1 MKTVIV
7 HLFMLILPLCV
18 IGQTQNL
25 LGTQPLES
33 LKQAPYS
40 DWYMKGYE
48 AYQTR
53 EDLLPSITKTIE
65 KNLKFKVFFGSWC
78 GDTQRELPKFVKMLH
93 QAGVKDSQIE
103 LIGVDNA
110 PNQYKQS
117 PNGEETGWHIYRVP
131 TFIVLENN
139 REVGRIVEYPVLSFE
154 RDLIAILQKQPYFPN
169 YTGYQ
174 KVSMW
179 MTDGTLAD
187 KNTNVRG
194 LANQLRGVIHQDS
207 ELNAM
212 GYVLLGQKKM
222 KEAIK
227 VLQINA
233 QLFPNVANCYDSLAE
248 AYLQDNQKENA
259 LAYYEYALKLDP
271 TNKDVQK
278 AIESLKKDK

>member
-1 MKTVIV
+1 MKTAIIHFLIIV
-7 HLFMLILPLCV
+7 LPFWA
-18 IGQTQNL
+18 IGQNQHL

-40 DWYMKGYE
+40 EWYSKGYD
-48 AYQTR
+48 AYQTN
-53 EDLLPSITKTIE
+53 EKLLPSITKMTK

-93 QAGVKDSQIE
+93 QAGFKDNQIE

-117 PNGEETGWHIYRVP
+117 PKGEEIGWHIYRVP
-131 TFIVLENN
+131 TFIVIENN
-139 REVGRIVEYPVLSFE
+139 KELGRIVEYPVLSFE
-154 RDLIAILQKQPYFPN
+154 RDLMTILHHHPYQPN
-169 YTGYQ
+169 YAGYQ
-174 KVSMW
+174 RLSAW
-179 MTDGTLAD
+179 IIEGLLAD

-194 LANQLRGVIHQDS
+194 LANQLRGVVHQDG

-227 VLQINA
+227 VLQINT
-233 QLFPNVANCYDSLAE
+233 QLFPNVVNCYDSLAE

-278 AIESLKKDK
+278 AVESLKKDK